1 MSLKLNTS
9 QVGLA
14 SLLKE
19 GIKHHQGVDEAT
31 IRNIGAAKA
40 LADITRTSF
49 GPAALNKLVVNAL
62 DKSFLTNDAGTIM
75 RELEV
80 QHPAARLLL
89 LASQQQGREAGE
101 GTNLVVLLAGE
112 LLASAE
118 RLLRIGIKPALI
130 IEGYELAYKKALGIL
145 DALTLSSDA
154 SVAAGT
160 SALSVDH
167 LRRILLPVLG
177 ARQHGWEATLTSFVI
192 DAVRIVMGTTG
203 DEKFVLR
210 SKDETGLGSAFNPDN
225 VRCVKL
231 IGGSLPMSMVIPGL
245 LLEREPLGRVR
256 AVTNAKVAIYA
267 CPLNT
272 SRTETKGTVLIKGAQ
287 DLLTFSQGEEAI
299 LEGQIR
305 SIAESGV
312 TVIVTGETIGE
323 LAMHYIEAEGMLAL
337 KIPSKFDLRR
347 LCKATGATPL
357 ARLGPPTEEEAGWA
371 DRVETIEVGG
381 TLCTVFKQ
389 TPEHQHRS
397 RLATIILRGATAA
410 GLDDVERA
418 IEGALAI
425 IRSLGKDDRLVPG
438 AGATEI
444 EIARQVAAWGET
456 VPGIAQHAIRAYAE
470 SFEAIPRVLA
480 TNGGLDGTQVIAK
493 LYWAHGQ
500 GQTRAG
506 VLLDGGS
513 GGADS
518 GEHPLAV
525 GETEIMDLL
534 AIKRSAIHL
543 ATEAALTVLRVD
555 QIIESKPVA
564 GPKARPAGPQDA
576 DD

>member
-9 QVGLA
+9 QVGLT

-19 GIKHHQGVDEAT
+19 GIKHHQGIDEAVL
-31 IRNIGAAKA
+31 RNIGAAKA

-49 GPAALNKLVVNAL
+49 GPAALNKLVINAL
-62 DKSFLTNDAGTIM
+62 DKTFLTSDAGTIM

-89 LASQQQGREAGE
+89 MASQQQGREAGE

-130 IEGYELAYKKALGIL
+130 IEGYELAYKKALGVL
-145 DALTLSSDA
+145 DDLVLPSSDA
-154 SVAAGT
+154 PVAAAGT
-160 SALSVDH
+160 SALSIDH
-167 LRRILLPVLG
+167 LRHILLPVLG
-177 ARQHGWEATLTSFVI
+177 ARQHGWESTLTNFVI
-192 DAVRIVMGTTG
+192 DAIRIVMGTTG
-203 DEKFVLR
+203 DEKLVLQGR
-210 SKDETGLGSAFNPDN
+210 DETSGPVFNPDN

-231 IGGSLPMSMVIPGL
+231 LGGSLPMSMVIPGL

-256 AVTNAKVAIYA
+256 SVANAKVAVYA

-299 LEGQIR
+299 LEEQIR
-305 SIAESGV
+305 SVAESGV
-312 TVIVTGETIGE
+312 TVVVTGETIGE
-323 LAMHYIEAEGMLAL
+323 LAMHYIETHGMLAL

-371 DRVETIEVGG
+371 DRVDTIEVGG
-381 TLCTVFKQ
+381 TICTVFKQ
-389 TPEHQHRS
+389 TPAHQHRS
-397 RLATIILRGATAA
+397 RLATVILRGATAA

-418 IEGALAI
+418 IEGALATV
-425 IRSLGKDDRLVPG
+425 RSLGKDSRLVPG

-480 TNGGLDGTQVIAK
+480 MNGGLDGTQVVAK

-500 GQTRAG
+500 GQTRTG

-513 GGADS
+513 VDS
-518 GEHPLAV
+518 DDYLEV
-525 GETEIMDLL
+525 GETEEVMDLL
-534 AIKRSAIHL
+534 VSKRSAIHL

-564 GPKARPAGPQDA
+564 GPKARSAGPQDA